1 MADKNQLTLC
11 SSKTCEICVKDFDT
25 SRNLIRHKKTVS
37 HEREK
42 RCLLLENADRQVT
55 NKRLCP
61 DSDNSTY
68 KEIEYTVS
76 LANFEESAMH
86 IQIVKDGEL
95 TNDDDFITDDLCE
108 DEELTEQEVCEED
121 IASTCPE
128 EYENPWYPFP
138 DEHYAELSCL
148 VNAPKPLGDANLQ
161 YIFHLLRKRDPST
174 PSLFKVREVCS
185 KLPGRM
191 EVNTFADTEGKEFTS
206 LSVINIIRQ
215 RMAIP
220 SIASKLARYPQR
232 SSSGIIRE
240 MYQSKKWILDRRY
253 HTPMVSEHGIDFF
266 VKEFVWA
273 KYECKKIIGYLSSIF
288 TEASPTDSTYPETY
302 AELIICRLHDE
313 KLCFTTNTVK
323 VATSD
328 LISQYDGP
336 MNTDLVGWKI
346 TKDSTIVKLS
356 HDKSKSLCEDNI
368 LRKNAKGKKVV
379 SVPVVLFSDDVGG
392 SSTHKW
398 NAFSVWCL
406 MLGGLP
412 KKENN
417 DLQNILFLNAS
428 NSVSALELSKP
439 LVAELKVLE
448 NLGVTMY
455 DASLGEEVMVVSPVF
470 LVKADNKR
478 QSDVVSHLGSCAV
491 KFCQKCTISR
501 VDDDV
506 TTVGDVRSKQFV
518 QEAIGK
524 IKDAESES

>member
-1 MADKNQLTLC
+1 
-11 SSKTCEICVKDFDT
+11 
-25 SRNLIRHKKTVS
+25 
-37 HEREK
+37 
-42 RCLLLENADRQVT
+42 
-55 NKRLCP
+55 
-61 DSDNSTY
+61 
-68 KEIEYTVS
+68 
-76 LANFEESAMH
+76 
-86 IQIVKDGEL
+86 
-95 TNDDDFITDDLCE
+95 
-108 DEELTEQEVCEED
+108 
-121 IASTCPE
+121 
-128 EYENPWYPFP
+128 
-138 DEHYAELSCL
+138 
-148 VNAPKPLGDANLQ
+148 
-161 YIFHLLRKRDPST
+161 
-174 PSLFKVREVCS
+174 
-185 KLPGRM
+185 
-191 EVNTFADTEGKEFTS
+191 
-206 LSVINIIRQ
+206 
-215 RMAIP
+215 
-220 SIASKLARYPQR
+220 
-232 SSSGIIRE
+232 

-323 VATSD
+323 VTTSD

-356 HDKSKSLCEDNI
+356 HDKSKSLCEGNI

-524 IKDAESES
+524 IKDAESESAKKTIRAQYGVTEIENPLMKLESFDNARSIAYERLHSIELGLVKVVTQLTFCNMSQHGKDTAAAKLEAFDWSAFGRRLSPSFIEKHKSFLGRDFKVFAQVAPFILAESIPREQLIIWHLISKVFNIVHSGKFSLSDAEKLESNCQFSFDQTEANLPGTNEKTKDTHVITSYRGSEYVWTV